1 MKYIIIVGDGMADY
15 PLEELGNK
23 TPLQVARTPNFDK
36 LAKGGMVGLAKT
48 IPDGLSP
55 GSDVA
60 NLSILGYNPNTYYP
74 GRASLEA
81 ISQGIILEK
90 EEIAFRCNL
99 VTVEDG
105 IMIDYSGGHITT
117 LEAEKFIALLNQR
130 MGKDNLIFYPGVSY
144 RNLIITSLLPVESLP
159 SLICF
164 PPHDITGKNI
174 LEYLPNHELIKEIM
188 FTSQNILKE
197 NKLNLERKQSNKKE
211 VSMVWLWG
219 PGSLPSMPKFSDLFS
234 LKGAN
239 IAAVDLIKGI
249 SKSIGFEVIKV
260 TGATGYYDTD
270 YQAKANY
277 ALQALEE
284 FDLVYIHIEA
294 PDEASHNG
302 EISEKIKAIEE
313 IDQKVLG
320 TILEKVERYQ
330 DYKILLITDHYTP
343 VSLKTHTKEIV
354 PFIVYGT
361 SIEKDDIVLFDEESA
376 KDSSLYFEEGYK
388 LMEWFI
394 NK

>member
-1 MKYIIIVGDGMADY
+1 
-15 PLEELGNK
+15 
-23 TPLQVARTPNFDK
+23 
-36 LAKGGMVGLAKT
+36 
-48 IPDGLSP
+48 
-55 GSDVA
+55 
-60 NLSILGYNPNTYYP
+60 
-74 GRASLEA
+74 
-81 ISQGIILEK
+81 
-90 EEIAFRCNL
+90 
-99 VTVEDG
+99 
-105 IMIDYSGGHITT
+105 
-117 LEAEKFIALLNQR
+117 
-130 MGKDNLIFYPGVSY
+130 IFYPGVSY

-159 SLICF
+159 SVICF

>member
-60 NLSILGYNPNTYYP
+60 NLSILGYDPNTYYP

>member
-197 NKLNLERKQSNKKE
+197 NKLNLERKQSNKRE